1 MKRDMSE
8 AMKAIRPA
16 HLRSSVAIIKAA
28 QLPTVTLLSPTMRRN
43 NPPVMNRKPAA
54 KTSPVAYPTLLTGI
68 GALLEESRRSVVRAA
83 NCFMTATY
91 WEIGRR
97 IVEFEQGGKKRAE
110 YGEDLLNQ
118 LAEDL
123 TERHGR
129 GFGWRNLASM
139 KLFYL
144 SYPEILQTPSAKLLG
159 SGEIA
164 NLQTLSAKSSSP
176 NSATLSRKSPA
187 DSLSLL
193 QALAARFPLPW
204 SHYVKLLTVKD
215 ETARSFYEEEA
226 LRGGWSV
233 RQLDRQISSLFYE
246 RTLLSKNK
254 ATMLQKGTKTQPGD
268 ALTVDEALRDPFVLE
283 FLNLKDEYSESD
295 LEDALGHHLE
305 TFLLELGGDFTFV
318 GRQRRL
324 RIGGVWYRVDLI
336 FFHRRLR
343 CLVII
348 DLKLGPYTHADAGQ
362 MLLYCNYAREHWTHE
377 SENPPVGIILCSSA
391 DTALAHYTLDTL
403 PTKVMAR
410 EYQLALPAAKKLE
423 AELKVTRKRLEQKRN
438 RR

>member
-1 MKRDMSE
+1 MRSKNQSVMS
-8 AMKAIRPA
+8 
-16 HLRSSVAIIKAA
+16 
-28 QLPTVTLLSPTMRRN
+28 
-43 NPPVMNRKPAA
+43 RKPVVKA
-54 KTSPVAYPTLLTGI
+54 KPATYPTLLTGI

-97 IVEFEQGGKKRAE
+97 IVKFEQGGKKRAE
-110 YGEDLLNQ
+110 YGEELLLR
-118 LAEDL
+118 LADDL
-123 TERHGR
+123 TERHGK

-144 SYPEILQTPSAKLLG
+144 GYPEILQTPSAKLLG
-159 SGEIA
+159 SGETEK
-164 NLQTLSAKSSSP
+164 LQTVSAKSVP
-176 NSATLSRKSPA
+176 PISATLSRKSPA

-215 ETARSFYEEEA
+215 AAARGFYEEEA

-233 RQLDRQISSLFYE
+233 RQLDRQIDSLFYE

-254 ATMLQKGTKTQPGD
+254 ASMLQKGAKPQPGD
-268 ALTVDEALRDPFVLE
+268 VLTVDEVVRDPFVLE
-283 FLNLKDEYSESD
+283 FLNLKDEYSEND
-295 LEDALGHHLE
+295 LEDALVHHLE

-362 MLLYCNYAREHWTHE
+362 MLLYCNYAREHWTHDG
-377 SENPPVGIILCSSA
+377 ENPPVGIILCSSA

-403 PTKVMAR
+403 PNKVMAR

-423 AELKVTRKRLEQKRN
+423 DELAATRKRLERKRGA
-438 RR
+438 R